1 MKKVKKIDKKL
12 KKNKSIKKSNIID
25 IASSLA
31 KIKSQKSNEILVLAP
46 SELDYKPK
54 KCQRCFYLEKN
65 HKIGPKDFP
74 PPVFSRF
81 DVVQQAYYKDKNTS
95 DLTKELPSGRIM
107 NKDELPGRVVS
118 ETLKDNKGREFILG
132 GRPDIV
138 IKFDKGGY
146 GIIDFKTTKIS
157 DDKSENYK
165 HQLEA
170 YAQIFSKPGS
180 TKSKKTPLLNPIT
193 HMGILQ
199 FDPSDIQSHNNNS
212 CDMRMNISYSPL
224 KRDEKDFFE
233 NITKIID
240 ILNNPSIPNFTEDC
254 NYCDFVKQQLND
266 H

>member
-1 MKKVKKIDKKL
+1 MKKLTEKNMEKKKKEKL
-12 KKNKSIKKSNIID
+12 NKVDII
-25 IASSLA
+25 SSLPINNS
-31 KIKSQKSNEILVLAP
+31 KDENKILVLAP
-46 SELDYKPK
+46 SELDYKAK
-54 KCQRCFYLEKN
+54 KCHRCFYLEKN
-65 HKIGPKDFP
+65 KKIATKAFP

-95 DLTKELPSGRIM
+95 DLTKELPEGRIM

-118 ETLKDNKGREFILG
+118 ETLKDNKGRNFILG

-138 IKFDKGGY
+138 IKFDQGGY

-157 DDKSENYK
+157 EDKSENYK

-170 YAQIFSKPGS
+170 YAQIFSKPGA

-199 FDPSDIQSHNNNS
+199 FDPSDIQSHNETS
-212 CDMRMNISYSPL
+212 CDMRMNISFSPL

-233 NITKIID
+233 NITQIID
-240 ILNNPSIPNFTEDC
+240 IINQPDVPDFTEDC
-254 NYCDFVKQQLND
+254 NDCQFVKQQLS
-266 H
+266 

>member
-1 MKKVKKIDKKL
+1 MNKIIKMDKKL
-12 KKNKSIKKSNIID
+12 KKNKTIKKSNIID

-31 KIKSQKSNEILVLAP
+31 NIKSKNLNEILVLAP

-54 KCQRCFYLEKN
+54 KCKRCFYLEKN

-118 ETLKDNKGREFILG
+118 ETLTDNKGREFILG

-138 IKFDKGGY
+138 ITFDKGGY

-165 HQLEA
+165 YQLEA

-180 TKSKKTPLLNPIT
+180 TKSKKTPLLTPIS

-199 FDPSDIQSHNNNS
+199 FDPSDIQSHNNDS

-224 KRDEKDFFE
+224 KRDEKDFYE
-233 NITKIID
+233 NITKIIN

-254 NYCDFVKQQLND
+254 NFCKFVKQQSNE

>member
-1 MKKVKKIDKKL
+1 MKKET
-12 KKNKSIKKSNIID
+12 KKNKDIKKKILD
-25 IASSLA
+25 IVDVVSSLP
-31 KIKSQKSNEILVLAP
+31 INKSKDLNKELVLAP

-65 HKIGPKDFP
+65 YKIGPKDFP

-95 DLTKELPSGRIM
+95 DLTKELPKGRIM
-107 NKDELPGRVVS
+107 NKEELPGRVVS
-118 ETLKDNKGREFILG
+118 ETLSDNKGRNFILG

-138 IKFDKGGY
+138 IKFDQGGY

-165 HQLEA
+165 YQLEA
-170 YAQIFSKPGS
+170 YAQIFTKPGS
-180 TKSKKTPLLNPIT
+180 TKSKKTPLLSPIT

-199 FDPSDIQSHNNNS
+199 FDPSDIQSHNDQS

-240 ILNNPSIPNFTEDC
+240 IIKKPSTPDFNENC
-254 NYCDFVKQQLND
+254 NHCQFVLQQIK
-266 H
+266 

>member
-1 MKKVKKIDKKL
+1 M
-12 KKNKSIKKSNIID
+12 
-25 IASSLA
+25 
-31 KIKSQKSNEILVLAP
+31 NEIILAP

-54 KCQRCFYLEKN
+54 KCPRCFYLGKN
-65 HKIGPKDFP
+65 KKISTKAFP

-95 DLTKELPSGRIM
+95 DLTKDLPEGRIM

-118 ETLKDNKGREFILG
+118 ETLKDNKGRNFILG

-157 DDKSENYK
+157 DNKSESYK
-165 HQLEA
+165 YQLEA
-170 YAQIFSKPGS
+170 YAQIFTKPGS
-180 TKSKKTPLLNPIT
+180 IKKGPTPKLEPIT

-199 FDPSDIQSHNNNS
+199 FDPSDIQKHNDQS

-224 KRDEKDFFE
+224 ERNEKDFYE
-233 NITKIID
+233 NITNIID
-240 ILNNPSIPNFTEDC
+240 ILENSTTPDYTENCNDC
-254 NYCDFVKQQLND
+254 QFVRQQLD
-266 H
+266 